1 MKNFT
6 MEKQI
11 EFYFD
16 LVSPYS
22 YFASMLIDDVARR
35 VNTKVNWKPFLLGG
49 VFKAVGTTDPPGLHP
64 AKKPYLLKD
73 LQRLSKHL
81 SIPIKMPPDFPVRTV
96 LAMRTLCGF
105 NADEIPQAA
114 HTLYK
119 AYWVNNQDIA
129 DPEVVTSLVGKDAVE
144 RAGMQEIKDRLF
156 QSTEEAVQRGAFGAP
171 TFFVK
176 NEMFFGHDR
185 LHLLEL
191 HLNGQI

>member
-1 MKNFT
+1 

-16 LVSPYS
+16 IVSPYS
-22 YFASMLIDDVARR
+22 YIASMLIEDVARQG
-35 VNTKVNWKPFLLGG
+35 NAKVIWKPFLLGG
-49 VFKAVGTTDPPGLHP
+49 VFNAVGTTDPPGLNP
-64 AKKPYLLKD
+64 TKKPYLLKD
-73 LQRLSKHL
+73 LQRLSRHL
-81 SIPIKMPPDFPVRTV
+81 KIPIKMPTDFPVRTV

-129 DPEVVTSLVGKDAVE
+129 DPDVVGSLVGRESVE
-144 RAGMQEIKDRLF
+144 RAGIQEIKDSLF
-156 QSTEEAVQRGAFGAP
+156 KSTAEAVQRGAFGAP

-176 NEMFFGHDR
+176 DEMFFGHDR

-191 HLNGQI
+191 HLSGQI

>member
-1 MKNFT
+1 

-11 EFYFD
+11 DFYFD

-22 YFASMLIDDVARR
+22 YIASMLIEDVARR
-35 VNTKVNWKPFLLGG
+35 GNAKVSWKPFLLGG
-49 VFKAVGTTDPPGLHP
+49 VFKAVGTTEAPGLHP
-64 AKKPYLLKD
+64 IKKPYLLKD

-81 SIPIKMPPDFPVRTV
+81 KIPITMPPDFPVRTV

-129 DPEVVTSLVGKDAVE
+129 DPEVVASLVGRDAIE
-144 RAGMQEIKDRLF
+144 RVGIQEIKDALF

-176 NEMFFGHDR
+176 DEMFFGHDR
-185 LHLLEL
+185 LPLLEL

>member
-1 MKNFT
+1 MQ
-6 MEKQI
+6 KQI
-11 EFYFD
+11 DFYFD

-22 YFASMLIDDVARR
+22 YIASMLIDDIARR
-35 VNTKVNWKPFLLGG
+35 VNTKVIWRPFLLGG
-49 VFKAVGTTDPPGLHP
+49 VFKAVGTTETPGLHP

-81 SIPIKMPPDFPVRTV
+81 NIPITMPPDFPVRTV

-119 AYWVNNQDIA
+119 AYWVNNKDIA
-129 DPEVVTSLVGKDAVE
+129 DPDVVASLVGRDAVE
-144 RAGMQEIKDRLF
+144 QAGMQEIKDKLF
-156 QSTEEAVQRGAFGAP
+156 QSTEEAVRRGAFGAP

-176 NEMFFGHDR
+176 DEMFFGHDR
-185 LHLLEL
+185 LPLLEL
-191 HLNGQI
+191 HMNGQI

>member
-1 MKNFT
+1 

-11 EFYFD
+11 DFYFD

-22 YFASMLIDDVARR
+22 YIASMLIEDVARR
-35 VNTKVNWKPFLLGG
+35 GNTKVSWKPFLLGG

-64 AKKPYLLKD
+64 TKKPYLLKD
-73 LQRLSKHL
+73 LQRLSVHL
-81 SIPIKMPPDFPVRTV
+81 KIPIKMPPDFPVRTV

-105 NADEIPQAA
+105 NVDEIPQAA
-114 HTLYK
+114 QTLYK

-129 DPEVVTSLVGKDAVE
+129 DPEVVASLVGSDAVE
-144 RAGMQEIKDRLF
+144 RAGIQEIKDSLF
-156 QSTEEAVQRGAFGAP
+156 HSTEEAVRRGAFGAP

-176 NEMFFGHDR
+176 DEMFFGHDR
-185 LHLLEL
+185 LPLLEL

>member
-1 MKNFT
+1 

-11 EFYFD
+11 DFYFD

-22 YFASMLIDDVARR
+22 YIASMLIDDVAHRG
-35 VNTKVNWKPFLLGG
+35 NAKVSWKPFLLGG

-64 AKKPYLLKD
+64 IKKPYLLKD

-81 SIPIKMPPDFPVRTV
+81 KIPIKMPPDFPVRTV

-114 HTLYK
+114 NTLYK
-119 AYWVNNQDIA
+119 AYWVNNKDIA
-129 DPEVVTSLVGKDAVE
+129 DPDVVGSLVGREAVE
-144 RAGMQEIKDRLF
+144 RAGMQEIKDKLF
-156 QSTEEAVQRGAFGAP
+156 QSTEEAVRLGAFGAP

-176 NEMFFGHDR
+176 DEMFFGHDR
-185 LHLLEL
+185 LPLLEL

>member
-1 MKNFT
+1 

-16 LVSPYS
+16 IVSPYS
-22 YFASMLIDDVARR
+22 YIASMLIEDVARQG
-35 VNTKVNWKPFLLGG
+35 NAKVIWKPFLLGG
-49 VFKAVGTTDPPGLHP
+49 VFNAVGTTDPPGLNP
-64 AKKPYLLKD
+64 TKKPYLLKD
-73 LQRLSKHL
+73 LQRLSRHL
-81 SIPIKMPPDFPVRTV
+81 KIQIKMPADFPVRTV

-129 DPEVVTSLVGKDAVE
+129 DPDVVGSLVGRESVE
-144 RAGMQEIKDRLF
+144 RAGIQEIKDSLF
-156 QSTEEAVQRGAFGAP
+156 KSTAEAVQRGAFGAP

-176 NEMFFGHDR
+176 DEMFFGHDR

-191 HLNGQI
+191 HLSGQI